1 MKQKLLHNIYTLALC
16 LIIVLALSIRIGIIA
31 ALPKLSQGE
40 GPVYYGELARNLV
53 AGRGFVIDEEYV
65 NSMLKV
71 AREQGYIPDIKDVKP
86 PEHEVF
92 TNFYLLTPGTSAL
105 FAGTF
110 WLFGDYRIIYLR
122 IIQAVI
128 DSFGCIFLFLL
139 CKELFSRRIGLISA
153 FLYAIWL
160 PIAYISTWPHHDAL
174 MPFVTLVC
182 FYFFVLAVRKKSV
195 KFYVISGLVAGIGC
209 YFQPTLL
216 LLPVMFGIGL
226 FIYGF
231 RKTNLRENAATVA
244 KMTAIMMTTLVVVV
258 SPWITRNYVVTG
270 NLYTG
275 MRGELWQGIWEGF
288 GEFDNP
294 FGVSLND
301 EIMHQQ
307 IQDELGYDPG
317 SFTPEAQAIFK
328 EKVVNSIKE
337 NPGWWVSTVLRRI
350 PRTFIY
356 FDQQAL
362 WNFPTTDNLPWYAE
376 KRWISFVL
384 GSEFISAFKNG
395 VFPELLKSKPIIA
408 LYLLS
413 MWFFAVVPVLL
424 SIVAIWIMR
433 RNWRVLMLVLTLPL
447 YFSAI
452 HIFLFVSFHKTL
464 VPGSLSYII
473 LSAIA
478 LSYFYSRLK
487 ERTTSINKLDISLS

>member
-1 MKQKLLHNIYTLALC
+1 MKQKLLHNIYILALC
-16 LIIVLALSIRIGIIA
+16 LIIILALGIRIGIIA
-31 ALPKLSQGE
+31 SLPHICLGPSQ
-40 GPVYYGELARNLV
+40 VCHGELARNLV
-53 AGRGFVIDEEYV
+53 EGRGFVIDEAYV
-65 NSMLKV
+65 ASILKIV
-71 AREQGYIPDIKDVKP
+71 KEKTCVPDIEDVKP

-92 TNFYLLTPGTSAL
+92 VNYYLTTPGTAAL
-105 FAGTF
+105 LAGTY
-110 WLFGDYRIIYLR
+110 WLFGEYRFIYLR

-174 MPFVTLVC
+174 MPFITLVC

-195 KFYVISGLVAGIGC
+195 RFFIISGLVAGIGC

-226 FIYGF
+226 FIYGLH
-231 RKTNLRENAATVA
+231 KANLRENAVIAA
-244 KMTAIMMTTLVVVV
+244 KMTAVMLATLMVVVA
-258 SPWITRNYVVTG
+258 PWIVRNSAASGYLSVG
-270 NLYTG
+270 I
-275 MRGELWQGIWEGF
+275 RGELWQGIWEGF

-294 FGVSLND
+294 FGASFND
-301 EIMHQQ
+301 EITHQQ

-356 FDQQAL
+356 FDQQEL

-395 VFPELLKSKPIIA
+395 VFPELLKSKPIVA

-464 VPGSLSYII
+464 LPGSLSYII

-478 LSYFYSRLK
+478 LDYFYSRLK